1 MTAHAMKGDRELC
14 LEKGMDDYVSKPIQA
29 KQLKEA
35 IERQLGNAAAP
46 KPEVPSAGGPEGQE
60 VFDKNMLLDRLEG
73 DKELFKEIVG
83 MFLGDAPLQME
94 KIKQSLQEGNSAQI
108 ESQAHGLKGAA
119 MNIGGN
125 GLQAVAFEM
134 EVSGKNGDLDKARPL
149 MDKLDEE
156 FARLKK
162 ALMSLEL

>member
-1 MTAHAMKGDRELC
+1 
-14 LEKGMDDYVSKPIQA
+14 
-29 KQLKEA
+29 
-35 IERQLGNAAAP
+35 
-46 KPEVPSAGGPEGQE
+46 
-60 VFDKNMLLDRLEG
+60 MLLDRLEG

-94 KIKQSLQEGNSAQI
+94 KIKQSLQEGNSAQV

-125 GLQAVAFEM
+125 GLQAVAYAM
-134 EVSGKNGDLDKARPL
+134 EVSGKNGDLDKARTL
-149 MDKLDEE
+149 MDNLDEE

-162 ALMSLEL
+162 ALISLEL